1 MGKLWEHARLIRSK
15 NAGPWELTID
25 VICDNERDFEAIRAS
40 GIMSAESLAQAYHLD
55 PDQVRTFEHRAALAQ
70 IGRAH
75 V

>member
-40 GIMSAESLAQAYHLD
+40 GIMSAERRVKPQMS
-55 PDQVRTFEHRAALAQ
+55 E
-70 IGRAH
+70 
-75 V
+75 